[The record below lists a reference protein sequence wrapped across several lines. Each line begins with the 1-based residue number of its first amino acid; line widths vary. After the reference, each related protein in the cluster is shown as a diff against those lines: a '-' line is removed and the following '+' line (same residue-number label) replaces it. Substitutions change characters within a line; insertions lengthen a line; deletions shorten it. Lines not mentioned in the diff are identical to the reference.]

1 MATSL
6 APEATNADWADP
18 RATTADDPHAARAI
32 WLWTIFGVVLLVTFL
47 ALVVDDFPLRALIAA
62 R

>member
-6 APEATNADWADP
+6 ASDATNADWAEP
-18 RATTADDPHAARAI
+18 RAMTADDPHATRAL
-32 WLWTIFGVVLLVTFL
+32 WLWTVFGVVLLVAFL
-47 ALVVDDFPLRALIAA
+47 AFVVDDVPLRTLIAS

>member
-6 APEATNADWADP
+6 APEATNADWADS
-18 RATTADDPHAARAI
+18 RAMAPDDAHATRAI
-32 WLWTIFGVVLLVTFL
+32 WLWTIFGVVLLVAFL
-47 ALVVDDFPLRALIAA
+47 AFVVDDFPLRTLIAA